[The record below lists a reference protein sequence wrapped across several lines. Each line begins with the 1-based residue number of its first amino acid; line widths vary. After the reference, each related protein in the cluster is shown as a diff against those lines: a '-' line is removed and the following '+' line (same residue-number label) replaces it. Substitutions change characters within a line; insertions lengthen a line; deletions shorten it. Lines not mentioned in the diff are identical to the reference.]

1 MFVVFQQLLP
11 GDKDYNDK
19 KSNEFPKT
27 TNPYRKRVY
36 LKPWSCSVF
45 YNTVEECTDFL
56 KWCKEWDDKTY
67 GRLMESDTKL
77 VIDKDTPVN
86 SYYITHHKGVSLLDK
101 DEDLREKLFIKQF
114 TDDPTLENI
123 RQRIISKIKTT
134 VEQRGYEI
142 IETRRNCAACTSHI
156 PSVDF
161 EHFPVEI
168 EIREKDIKPYHSHHI
183 FVYYLDEK
191 LETTCVKL
199 LFERRQMQ
207 LITVAGTTTSW
218 YENLPTIRRHY
229 TTSDENIEKVVKII
243 EKKL

>member
-11 GDKDYNDK
+11 GDSDYDEK

-27 TNPYRKRVY
+27 TNPYRKRGY
-36 LKPWSCSVF
+36 LKPWSCSSF
-45 YNTVEECTDFL
+45 YNTVEECVDFL
-56 KWCKEWDDKTY
+56 KWAKDWDDKNRTFL
-67 GRLMESDTKL
+67 GSDTQL
-77 VIDKDTPVN
+77 VIDEENPIN
-86 SYYITHHKGVSLLDK
+86 SYYIVHSKGVCLV
-101 DEDLREKLFIKQF
+101 DEGKEFREKLFIKQF
-114 TDDPTLENI
+114 TDDQALENI
-123 RQRIISKIKTT
+123 RQKIIGKIKNI
-134 VEQRGYEI
+134 VDQRGYEI

-168 EIREKDIKPYHSHHI
+168 EIREKDVKPYHSHHI

-218 YENLPTIRRHY
+218 YENLPTTRRHY